1 MKQEVYEKYIKGNQ
15 YMELADSMGID
26 IYEAYLVSEIDKVDD
41 ELELIEKNEKNYNF
55 LSFLVQRK
63 TFLNEV
69 REAYKNL
76 KG

>member
-1 MKQEVYEKYIKGNQ
+1 MKQEVYEKYVKGNQ

-41 ELELIEKNEKNYNF
+41 ELELITKDNENYNS
-55 LSFLVQRK
+55 LIQRK